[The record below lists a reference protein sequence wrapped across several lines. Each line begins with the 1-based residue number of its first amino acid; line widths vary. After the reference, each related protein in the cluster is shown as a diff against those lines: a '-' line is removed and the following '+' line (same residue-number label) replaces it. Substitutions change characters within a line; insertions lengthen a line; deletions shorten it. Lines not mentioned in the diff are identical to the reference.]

1 MSGQSMAR
9 RRCANEEW
17 DGTLII
23 RFGFVCASSS
33 VSPRPHTVS
42 DLVSCLRVLLF
53 AIRPRSAFPSHWF
66 FFLFLLDSLR
76 TRFTFPFS
84 IVPLR
89 TAIHTHT
96 YTYAPYPTRQPSI
109 YSLSLFLFWF
119 AVHHSLFW
127 FPLHLTIGF
136 PLVVI
141 VYISYCRLLAA
152 RGTPY

>member
-42 DLVSCLRVLLF
+42 DLVSCLL
-53 AIRPRSAFPSHWF
+53 
-66 FFLFLLDSLR
+66 
-76 TRFTFPFS
+76 
-84 IVPLR
+84 
-89 TAIHTHT
+89 
-96 YTYAPYPTRQPSI
+96 

-136 PLVVI
+136 RPLVVI